1 MVIARDIK
9 GNPYYDYCE
18 RMGESGNALTGRKVC
33 ILGDKWIIHVTKE
46 EDDPKLKEMDGYTD
60 WTTKRIVVCDVE
72 RDLSSVSDLEAYK
85 RKVLRHE
92 IVHAFLLESGLDECS
107 ADVSGWARNEEMIDW
122 FARQGEK
129 IYNAWVQAGAI

>member
-1 MVIARDIK
+1 MLVARDATGKAYYDGNALIGRKLCILGEEWIVNITTEKHDKKLEVMDGYADWSVRRIVVRDIK
-9 GNPYYDYCE
+9 PD
-18 RMGESGNALTGRKVC
+18 
-33 ILGDKWIIHVTKE
+33 
-46 EDDPKLKEMDGYTD
+46 
-60 WTTKRIVVCDVE
+60 
-72 RDLSSVSDLEAYK
+72 RDSMNDLEAYK